1 MNNTDRPLKL
11 LFIGNSATYVHDLP
25 QKLSR
30 LATKAGYPVIAD
42 CCVEGGNQLADFLN
56 PAYPFRER
64 MLGAVAKGHDIV
76 FLQEYSYCIA
86 TEEKRAITC
95 EASKKLDSIIRETGA
110 KTYFYIRPPIGEGYD
125 IGHFT
130 SYEQC
135 IELDKLFNKIAHELG
150 ATNAHVNR
158 AFAYALKNLS
168 VPLWGPDNAH
178 ISPEGA
184 YLAVCVFFSTLFR
197 VSSAVLD
204 TEDLPPDVARSLQQA
219 ADQVTLGNYIPQ

>member
-1 MNNTDRPLKL
+1 MSNTERPLKV

-30 LATKAGYPVIAD
+30 LATKAGYPLIAD
-42 CCVEGGNQLADFLN
+42 SCVEGGNQLADFLN
-56 PAYPFRER
+56 PAYQFRDK
-64 MLGAVAKGHDIV
+64 MFAALAKGYDIV

-86 TEEKRAITC
+86 SEEKRDTTRKASRTIHQAI
-95 EASKKLDSIIRETGA
+95 EETGA

-135 IELDKLFNKIAHELG
+135 IELDKLFVPIAQELG
-150 ATNAHVNR
+150 ATTAHVNR
-158 AFAYALKNLS
+158 AFAYALQNLS
-168 VPLWGPDNAH
+168 IPLWGPDNAH

-184 YLAVCVFFSTLFR
+184 YMAVCVFFSTLFR
-197 VSSAVLD
+197 VSSTVLD
-204 TEDLPPDVARSLQQA
+204 TEELPQDLARSLQQA
-219 ADQVTLGNYIPQ
+219 ADLVAFGQYIPQ